1 VNSPELK
8 AKMKIKLSGVI
19 KKNLGSHSLQSENNR
34 ITLTRCSVTD
44 IIIAAAAAAAVSAV
58 TGLDPTCNDDRIDNI

>member
-1 VNSPELK
+1 MNSPELK

-44 IIIAAAAAAAVSAV
+44 IIIAAAAAAVSAV